1 MVREHQS
8 YRHKIHEFLHVNK
21 DILRQKQDN
30 STTKTKLSPSKNRA
44 IAQRENNYR
53 TMKKELS
60 YDEKSK
66 KEGQCPRGNC
76 PFAL

>member
-1 MVREHQS
+1 MKRELL
-8 YRHKIHEFLHVNK
+8 RHK
-21 DILRQKQDN
+21 N
-30 STTKTKLSPSKNRA
+30 SAT
-44 IAQRENNYR
+44 AQRENNYR

-60 YDEKSK
+60 YNEKSK

>member
-30 STTKTKLSPSKNRA
+30 STAKTGLSCSKNKTIMQQKQGYHA
-44 IAQRENNYR
+44 AE
-53 TMKKELS
+53 TGLS

>member
-8 YRHKIHEFLHVNK
+8 YLHKIHEFLHVNK

-44 IAQRENNYR
+44 IAQREKNYR
-53 TMKKELS
+53 TMKRELLRN
-60 YDEKSK
+60 K
-66 KEGQCPRGNC
+66 KRTIVQ
-76 PFAL
+76 

>member
-30 STTKTKLSPSKNRA
+30 STTKIKLSCSKNRA
-44 IAQRENNYR
+44 IMQQKQNYHAAE
-53 TMKKELS
+53 TGLS

>member
-8 YRHKIHEFLHVNK
+8 YRHKTHEFLHVNK
-21 DILRQKQDN
+21 DILQQKQGY
-30 STTKTKLSPSKNRA
+30 RA
-44 IAQRENNYR
+44 TE
-53 TMKKELS
+53 KGLS
-60 YDEKSK
+60 YNEKSK

>member
-30 STTKTKLSPSKNRA
+30 STAKTKLSCNKNRA
-44 IAQRENNYR
+44 IAQRKKDYR
-53 TMKKELS
+53 TMKKGLS

>member
-30 STTKTKLSPSKNRA
+30 STAKTKLSPSKNRA
-44 IAQRENNYR
+44 IAQREKNYR
-53 TMKKELS
+53 TMKKELLRN
-60 YDEKSK
+60 K
-66 KEGQCPRGNC
+66 KRTIVQ
-76 PFAL
+76 

>member
-21 DILRQKQDN
+21 DILRRKQDN
-30 STTKTKLSPSKNRA
+30 STAKTKLSCSKNRA

-53 TMKKELS
+53 TMKKELLRN
-60 YDEKSK
+60 KN
-66 KEGQCPRGNC
+66 RTIVR
-76 PFAL
+76 

>member
-30 STTKTKLSPSKNRA
+30 STTKTKLSECKNKT
-44 IAQRENNYR
+44 IMQQKQNYHAAK
-53 TMKKELS
+53 TGLS
-60 YDEKSK
+60 YDKKSK
-66 KEGQCPRGNC
+66 KEGQCPRRNC

>member
-30 STTKTKLSPSKNRA
+30 SITKTKRSCSKNRA
-44 IAQRENNYR
+44 IAQREKNYR
-53 TMKKELS
+53 RMKTGLS

>member
-8 YRHKIHEFLHVNK
+8 YRHKTHEFLHVNK
-21 DILRQKQDN
+21 DILRRKQDN
-30 STTKTKLSPSKNRA
+30 STAKTKLSCSKNRA
-44 IAQRENNYR
+44 IAQREKNYR
-53 TMKKELS
+53 TMKKGLS
-60 YDEKSK
+60 YNEKSK

>member
-8 YRHKIHEFLHVNK
+8 YRHKTHEFPYVNK

-30 STTKTKLSPSKNRA
+30 STAKTKLSCSKNKTIMQQKQGYHA
-44 IAQRENNYR
+44 AE
-53 TMKKELS
+53 TGLS

>member
-8 YRHKIHEFLHVNK
+8 YRHKTHEFLHVNK

-30 STTKTKLSPSKNRA
+30 STTKTKLSCSKNKAIIQQKQNYHRA
-44 IAQRENNYR
+44 E
-53 TMKKELS
+53 TGLS

>member
-30 STTKTKLSPSKNRA
+30 STAKTKLSCSKNKTIMQQKQGYHA
-44 IAQRENNYR
+44 AE
-53 TMKKELS
+53 TGLS

>member
-1 MVREHQS
+1 MQ
-8 YRHKIHEFLHVNK
+8 
-21 DILRQKQDN
+21 QKQGYRATEKGLSYDKKR
-30 STTKTKLSPSKNRA
+30 TTTQQK
-44 IAQRENNYR
+44 QGYR
-53 TMKKELS
+53 TMKKGLS

>member
-1 MVREHQS
+1 MQ
-8 YRHKIHEFLHVNK
+8 
-21 DILRQKQDN
+21 QKQN
-30 STTKTKLSPSKNRA
+30 YRTAKTKLSCSRNKT
-44 IAQRENNYR
+44 IMQQKQGYR

-60 YDEKSK
+60 YNEKSK

>member
-30 STTKTKLSPSKNRA
+30 STAKTKLSCSKNKAIIQQKQNYHRA
-44 IAQRENNYR
+44 E
-53 TMKKELS
+53 TGLS

>member
-8 YRHKIHEFLHVNK
+8 YRHKTHEFLHVNK

-30 STTKTKLSPSKNRA
+30 STAKTKLSCSKNRA
-44 IAQRENNYR
+44 IMQREKNYR
-53 TMKKELS
+53 TMKKGLS
-60 YDEKSK
+60 RNEKSK

>member
-30 STTKTKLSPSKNRA
+30 STTKTKRSCSNNRA
-44 IAQRENNYR
+44 IILQKQSYHRAK
-53 TMKKELS
+53 TGLS

>member
-1 MVREHQS
+1 MQ
-8 YRHKIHEFLHVNK
+8 
-21 DILRQKQDN
+21 QKQGYH
-30 STTKTKLSPSKNRA
+30 SAKTKLSPSKNRA
-44 IAQRENNYR
+44 IVQQKQGYR

-60 YDEKSK
+60 YNEKSK

>member
-1 MVREHQS
+1 MQ
-8 YRHKIHEFLHVNK
+8 
-21 DILRQKQDN
+21 QKQGYHAAE
-30 STTKTKLSPSKNRA
+30 TG
-44 IAQRENNYR
+44 
-53 TMKKELS
+53 LS

>member
-30 STTKTKLSPSKNRA
+30 STTKTKLSCSKNRA
-44 IAQRENNYR
+44 IGLQKQSYHRAE
-53 TMKKELS
+53 TGLS

-66 KEGQCPRGNC
+66 KEGQYLRRYC

>member
-30 STTKTKLSPSKNRA
+30 STAKTKLSCSKNKTIMQQKQGYHA
-44 IAQRENNYR
+44 
-53 TMKKELS
+53 TKTGLS
-60 YDEKSK
+60 CNEKITIV
-66 KEGQCPRGNC
+66 Q
-76 PFAL
+76 

>member
-8 YRHKIHEFLHVNK
+8 YLHKIHEFLHVNK

-30 STTKTKLSPSKNRA
+30 STTKTKLSCSRNRA
-44 IAQRENNYR
+44 IAQREKDYR

-60 YDEKSK
+60 YNEKRTIV
-66 KEGQCPRGNC
+66 Q
-76 PFAL
+76 

>member
-1 MVREHQS
+1 MQ
-8 YRHKIHEFLHVNK
+8 
-21 DILRQKQDN
+21 QKQGYRAMRKELSYN
-30 STTKTKLSPSKNRA
+30 EKRTTTQQKK
-44 IAQRENNYR
+44 NYR
-53 TMKKELS
+53 TMKKGLS